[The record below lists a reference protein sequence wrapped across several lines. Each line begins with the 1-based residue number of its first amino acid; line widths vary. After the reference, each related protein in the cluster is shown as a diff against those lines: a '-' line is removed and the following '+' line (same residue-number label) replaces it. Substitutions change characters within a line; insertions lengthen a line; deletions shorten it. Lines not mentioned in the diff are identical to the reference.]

1 MVIVLASSA
10 VDRVFDRQLGKT
22 KDNNNGM
29 CCFSAHRATLKSKC
43 NDWLILSL
51 TQHVHLV

>member
-1 MVIVLASSA
+1 MRLTTSLGDILVIVLVSSA

-43 NDWLILSL
+43 ND
-51 TQHVHLV
+51 